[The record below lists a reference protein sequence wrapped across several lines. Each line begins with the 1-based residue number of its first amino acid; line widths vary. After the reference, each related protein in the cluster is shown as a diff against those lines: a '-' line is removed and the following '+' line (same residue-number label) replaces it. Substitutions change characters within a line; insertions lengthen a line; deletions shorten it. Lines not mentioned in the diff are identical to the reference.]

1 MINVLNSQFLGF
13 PRRFVYFIYSQISNR
28 AEITL
33 YTILATLN
41 GILQQTLYGYRA
53 IQWVNT
59 IFWF

>member
-33 YTILATLN
+33 YTVLATLN
-41 GILQQTLYGYRA
+41 GILQQTLYG
-53 IQWVNT
+53 
-59 IFWF
+59 F